1 MDKSHRLHIC
11 YSRIIIG
18 MTTTMLLLL
27 LTLIFMSKLIVKEK
41 IGEESVD
48 TIICVTIVLSTFIG
62 TTITVLSNNNIIHS
76 MSRAGTPTDNAAM
89 EAINGWIKAE
99 MFNDLHITSNE
110 NIEREIADYIV
121 FFNEERPAYSLNY
134 LTPKQYR
141 EYYAR

>member
-62 TTITVLSNNNIIHS
+62 TTITVLSNNNINIMLIQLAS
-76 MSRAGTPTDNAAM
+76 LALIMVVISLMIDGRYQNIIQNSAATGIGSVASYILCNKRIKKTGIRKRA
-89 EAINGWIKAE
+89 I
-99 MFNDLHITSNE
+99 
-110 NIEREIADYIV
+110 R
-121 FFNEERPAYSLNY
+121 
-134 LTPKQYR
+134 
-141 EYYAR
+141 